1 MLLCVYIYIYI
12 YIIDTDIGAPEQV
25 RPPEQGGRRQGSGD
39 APDAEPDGDRVRDH
53 EVPGV

>member
-1 MLLCVYIYIYI
+1 MCIYIYI